1 MFHFLKMVLL
11 LPSNILCLLGLLVFS
26 LLINREGTE
35 MISKSFLARRSRY
48 ALAAIPI
55 LTIGFL
61 YASFLPAAYGMSSGP
76 PERTSIIPIYITVL
90 SFTVRGNAL
99 GPISKSRKINSFTGH
114 LFFAYAPKIALVS
127 LLVLVI
133 TKTNLAIQSQSDQ
146 AKFVMNWGQVDRSI
160 WQAKKMAKSLLQ
172 LSMFQA

>member
-1 MFHFLKMVLL
+1 MLIGLASILLIDKQRGNRDDFQIIFSKTFKVCTCCDTHFNDRF
-11 LPSNILCLLGLLVFS
+11 SLCL
-26 LLINREGTE
+26 
-35 MISKSFLARRSRY
+35 
-48 ALAAIPI
+48 
-55 LTIGFL
+55 
-61 YASFLPAAYGMSSGP
+61 FLPAAYGMSSGP

-99 GPISKSRKINSFTGH
+99 GPISKSRKINSFAGH
-114 LFFAYAPKIALVS
+114 LFFAYAPKITLVS